1 MWTKT
6 LLIDNMDSFTEN
18 VRHLF
23 QLAGADVT
31 VFRSDRTTLA
41 DIERFS
47 PELLLIS
54 PGPGAP
60 GEATLSMEI
69 IRGFAGK
76 IPIFG
81 VCLGMQCIALSLGG
95 VISKGEPCHGKARTV
110 LHEGNG
116 VFSGISSPLTVGRY
130 HSLRLS
136 ICPDELE
143 VNATTP
149 DGTPMS
155 IRHRTL
161 PLAGVQFHPESFL
174 TVQGLQIARNV
185 LHGNM

>member
-6 LLIDNMDSFTEN
+6 LLIDNMDSFTQN

-23 QLAGADVT
+23 QMAGADVT
-31 VFRSDRTTLA
+31 VFRSDSATLT
-41 DIERFS
+41 DIEKFS

-54 PGPGAP
+54 PGPGSPEKAV
-60 GEATLSMEI
+60 LSRAI
-69 IRGFAGK
+69 IRKFYGN

-81 VCLGMQCIALSLGG
+81 ICLGMQCIALELGG
-95 VISKGEPCHGKARTV
+95 IVSKGDPCHGKTRAV
-110 LHEGNG
+110 HHEGNG
-116 VFSGISSPLTVGRY
+116 VFSAISSPFTVGRY

-136 ICPDELE
+136 ECPDELE
-143 VNATTP
+143 VNAGTS
-149 DGTPMS
+149 DGIPMS

-174 TVQGLQIARNV
+174 TEQGLQIARNV
-185 LHGNM
+185 LHGNL